1 MPAEVCRTSP
11 ARSISRC
18 EAICASAGV
27 SFMVGMK
34 LRERR
39 IAGSVH
45 VVAGRRTVTGGSADR
60 QPATVASATENYCA
74 PHNGDA
80 Q

>member
-1 MPAEVCRTSP
+1 MPAEVCRTRP

-34 LRERR
+34 LRDRR

-45 VVAGRRTVTGGSADR
+45 VVARAADR
-60 QPATVASATENYCA
+60 
-74 PHNGDA
+74 
-80 Q
+80 